1 LFFRRYSIKQSPDP
15 IGIDLKKTRHHA
27 PLARPQT
34 ISVVVRGPGL
44 LVRSWDRA
52 LFCSSVE
59 RQSRSC
65 TLPLQRLGDFARP
78 RSHPRTPGRR
88 GSLGSSAQ
96 TRSLGP
102 IDLSQ
107 KRKKEAKPSI
117 APGRRPSGL
126 ERVARAPRLIAWP
139 IARSLGPQLRPIS
152 APQRGDGL
160 GWSDARTSSLALDP
174 LAGAKARR
182 RSVPRRP
189 DWSTSVRPK
198 FGLV

>member
-107 KRKKEAKPSI
+107 KRKKRSQAVDRPRAEAVW
-117 APGRRPSGL
+117 PGARGSRASPDRLADRSL
-126 ERVARAPRLIAWP
+126 ARAPASTDP
-139 IARSLGPQLRPIS
+139 S
-152 APQRGDGL
+152 AP
-160 GWSDARTSSLALDP
+160 
-174 LAGAKARR
+174 ARR
-182 RSVPRRP
+182 RSGVERRP
-189 DWSTSVRPK
+189 HLLARSRSTRWRQGTETVCPQAP
-198 FGLV
+198 GLVHFS